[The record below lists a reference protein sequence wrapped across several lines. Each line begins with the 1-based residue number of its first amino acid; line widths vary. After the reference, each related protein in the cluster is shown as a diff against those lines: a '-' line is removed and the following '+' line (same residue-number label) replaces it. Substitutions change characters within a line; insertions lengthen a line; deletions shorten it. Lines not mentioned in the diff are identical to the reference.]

1 MLQNFNLHYPRYY
14 NVNMHENCRANVC
27 YNNNELLKDTQP
39 FKHETP
45 GSLTYWTR
53 VKRQRIIECS
63 QLSDITKQ
71 K

>member
-1 MLQNFNLHYPRYY
+1 
-14 NVNMHENCRANVC
+14 MHENCRANVC